1 MTKFLSRPDEGYF
14 FNLQAMPEN
23 IDDPNAT
30 FLDRQADMVATKVD
44 LLNKDVP
51 SKLERTNHFNVNNN
65 DNMHYH
71 KESRAQQEEWINR
84 LSKYKELK
92 RSK

>member
-51 SKLERTNHFNVNNN
+51 SK
-65 DNMHYH
+65 
-71 KESRAQQEEWINR
+71 
-84 LSKYKELK
+84 
-92 RSK
+92 